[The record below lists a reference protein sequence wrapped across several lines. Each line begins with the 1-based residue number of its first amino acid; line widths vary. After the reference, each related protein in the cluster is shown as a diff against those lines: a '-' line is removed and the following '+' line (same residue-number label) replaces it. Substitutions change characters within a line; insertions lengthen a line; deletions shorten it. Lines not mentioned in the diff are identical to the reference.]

1 MLSTPNI
8 YSMTKVY
15 SSLKYLSKG
24 SMAISKRKKEKE
36 KKGEKRKRRKRFV
49 SPLVEKND
57 KKRGS
62 HASNKKRGCHE
73 RSKFHIYHTHAL
85 SWSRFMTCCSFYPSV

>member
-8 YSMTKVY
+8 YSMAKVY

-24 SMAISKRKKEKE
+24 SMAISKKRKKWREN
-36 KKGEKRKRRKRFV
+36 KRKKKVCV
-49 SPLVEKND
+49 SPYRKND

-73 RSKFHIYHTHAL
+73 RSKFHIYHPHAL
-85 SWSRFMTCCSFYPSV
+85 SWFKFMTCCSFYPSV